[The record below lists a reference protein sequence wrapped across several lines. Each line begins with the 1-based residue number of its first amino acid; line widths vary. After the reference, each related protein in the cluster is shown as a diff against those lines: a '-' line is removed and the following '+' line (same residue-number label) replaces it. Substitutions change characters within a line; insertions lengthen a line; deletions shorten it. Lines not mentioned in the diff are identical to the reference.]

1 VAKAVI
7 RKPLKKESA
16 EEVEEETSENPEWV
30 AHCFEF
36 RHQFL
41 VGVKM
46 VEGGELIDDVG
57 TWEEVQQEIRE
68 LLKKRFPHGHF
79 TPSGGYLLVHE
90 DGGRV
95 RACYPHD
102 FDYEKMERK
111 PGTVP
116 PLYTLSHEEQLEV
129 KELQKQIEQRAQR
142 EKAREIETGS
152 NIATNPR
159 TLLTARETDRL
170 SRIVKKVPAKKVEA
184 VEWTEEDA
192 ADETLAEKE
201 TAKLL
206 GNGNGRKRR
215 LVKRK

>member
-1 VAKAVI
+1 MAKAVI
-7 RKPLKKESA
+7 RKPPKKESA
-16 EEVEEETSENPEWV
+16 EQDPEKWV
-30 AHCFEF
+30 AYCFEF

-41 VGVKM
+41 VGVKAM
-46 VEGGELIDDVG
+46 EGGETIADVG
-57 TWEEVQQEIRE
+57 TWEEVQQEISD
-68 LLKKRFPHGHF
+68 LLKKRFPHGQF

-102 FDYEKMERK
+102 FDYETMERK

-129 KELQKQIEQRAQR
+129 KELQRQVEQRAQR

-152 NIATNPR
+152 TLATNPR

-170 SRIVKKVPAKKVEA
+170 SRIVKKVPAKKAET